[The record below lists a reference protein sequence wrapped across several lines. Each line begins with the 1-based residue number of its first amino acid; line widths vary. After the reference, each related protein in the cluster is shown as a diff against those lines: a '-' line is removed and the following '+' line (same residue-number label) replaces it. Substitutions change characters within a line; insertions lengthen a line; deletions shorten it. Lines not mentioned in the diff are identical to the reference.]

1 METPNSKS
9 SQLNLVRIVTA
20 GPFGKAVA
28 RSLAA
33 LGVNVQEQESQGT
46 EMPASGAWP
55 AADIYI
61 AAAWR
66 PVSSLCQSLSE
77 HGFRTGTP
85 FIPLIV
91 DASTLCMGPVIVPGK
106 SGCWR
111 CWQLRSQQHAALLGE
126 QSALLR
132 FYEDNPQAGPGGYL
146 EPFAAMGA
154 ARIASAI
161 QSQSHL
167 LELAGHIWKIHL
179 FTKEVSTGFLIGVD
193 GCAWCGMGRPLESR
207 TYAEIQEKLA
217 FLRANG
223 TEIGLQ
229 KKQEKEMRAH
239 GQD

>member
-1 METPNSKS
+1 METRHSQS

-20 GPFGKAVA
+20 GTFGKAVA

-33 LGVNVQEQESQGT
+33 LGGNVQEQESPGT
-46 EMPASGAWP
+46 EIPAPDAWP

-66 PVSSLCQSLSE
+66 PVSRLCQSLSE
-77 HGFRTGTP
+77 HAFQTRTP

-91 DASTLCMGPVIVPGK
+91 DSSILRVGPVIVPGK

-111 CWQLRSQQHAALLGE
+111 CWQLRSQQHAALPRE
-126 QSALLR
+126 QAELLR
-132 FYEDNPQAGPGGYL
+132 FYENNPHAGPGGYL

-154 ARIASAI
+154 ARIASVI

-167 LELAGHIWKIHL
+167 QELAGHIWQIHL
-179 FTKEVSTGFLIGVD
+179 FTKEVSTSFLIGID
-193 GCAWCGMGRPLESR
+193 GCAWCGLGRPFESR
-207 TYAEIQEKLA
+207 TYAGIQEELA

-223 TEIGLQ
+223 MEAGLQ
-229 KKQEKEMRAH
+229 KKREKERRAY